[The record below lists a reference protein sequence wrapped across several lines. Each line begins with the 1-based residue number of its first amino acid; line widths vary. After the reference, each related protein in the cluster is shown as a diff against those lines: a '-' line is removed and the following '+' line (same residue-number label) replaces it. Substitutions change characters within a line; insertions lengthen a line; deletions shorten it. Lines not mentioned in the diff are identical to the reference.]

1 MYASLLLHR
10 VKEKT
15 LKSKKTNINV
25 GLHSDQK
32 CLPRVACLWSKMP
45 IFKRAGMREGGEVL
59 PLAFQYLILM
69 IWRHC
74 DLNLVMISFLASKC
88 QDFKFEMPVFQ
99 PFYDMKLKTSNF
111 KVLAFCSQWKY
122 NDQIQVTR
130 SSYQI
135 LKCLWE
141 RLSTVST
148 PFLSIFTGYK
158 MLRLWN

>member
-1 MYASLLLHR
+1 MSWCFL
-10 VKEKT
+10 KE
-15 LKSKKTNINV
+15 I
-25 GLHSDQK
+25 HSGRK

-45 IFKRAGMREGGEVL
+45 MFQRAGMREGGKPL
-59 PLAFQYLILM
+59 PQAFQYLILV

-74 DLNLVMISFLASKC
+74 DLNLVMISFLASRC
-88 QDFKFEMPVFQ
+88 QDFKVETPVFQ

-130 SSYQI
+130 SSYHKYQI

-141 RLSTVST
+141 WLSSLPHSHPLECRHFT
-148 PFLSIFTGYK
+148 P
-158 MLRLWN
+158 